1 MKKIELQATKR
12 DVLGKKV
19 KLLRRQGI
27 IPVHLFGHNV
37 KSLALQCEAVE
48 LQKVLSQ
55 AGKTRLISLK
65 IDKGKSPETVVV
77 REVQRDSLTEGLLHV
92 DLYQVRIT
100 ERIRVEV
107 PIVPVGEAPA
117 LKSKENMLLQEL
129 NSLTIEC
136 LPNEIP
142 PNVKVD
148 LSSLTEAE
156 QAIRVGDITL
166 AEGITILNDRG
177 LVVVKIGSRRREEVE
192 EVAPVAPEAPET
204 APLPKE
210 ESKEE

>member
-1 MKKIELQATKR
+1 VKKIELQATKR

-19 KLLRRQGI
+19 KLLRRKGI

-48 LQKVLSQ
+48 LQRVLSQ
-55 AGKTRLISLK
+55 AGKTRLISLE

-156 QAIRVGDITL
+156 QEIRVGDITL

>member
-1 MKKIELQATKR
+1 VKKIELQATKR

-48 LQKVLSQ
+48 LQRVLSQ
-55 AGKTRLISLK
+55 AGKTRLISLE

-192 EVAPVAPEAPET
+192 EVAPVVPEAPET

>member
-1 MKKIELQATKR
+1 VKKIELQATKR

-48 LQKVLSQ
+48 LQRVLSQ
-55 AGKTRLISLK
+55 AGKTRLISLE

>member
-48 LQKVLSQ
+48 LQRVLSQ
-55 AGKTRLISLK
+55 AGKTRLISLE